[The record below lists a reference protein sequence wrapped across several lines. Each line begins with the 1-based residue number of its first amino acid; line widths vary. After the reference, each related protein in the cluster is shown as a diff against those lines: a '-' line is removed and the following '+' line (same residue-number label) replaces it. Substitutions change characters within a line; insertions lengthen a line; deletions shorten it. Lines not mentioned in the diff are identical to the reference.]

1 MKRVVAALAILTVLV
16 AVGCNKNDENTI
28 NSLPKS
34 HLAFPAF
41 HLQVD
46 NGYETFG
53 IDSVLLTV
61 SPSVGWREPV
71 YSNSDGYIGALPAGT
86 YITGIDT
93 IVRVNDTVIDTTSIV
108 MGFTPGQAYT
118 FTFERNMAFEWGDV
132 FKAVF
137 ARTVDSSWSRL
148 TVDTEKVCLLL
159 DPNRPPQL
167 ATDSTA
173 IITNPDDTVGNSPLQ
188 VLRQPILYGF
198 WFDSAF
204 VIPGFDTA
212 STAVYPADSLKI
224 DTLLWGYWMHVDSF
238 YLSGDTATWCD
249 SIGTDTTVRVV
260 QDYYNQPLYIRTV
273 KTLYSCSPDDTEKVN
288 PVNVR
293 NRIYRTFGWTGF
305 DTIKHFS
312 FPDTTKGLIFTPS
325 GISIYT
331 WNVTGSDTISDT
343 MPVQVYLIDGLA
355 GDTTIIN
362 TLQFQAIMPTS
373 EEYKFPDYKLLIRS
387 R

>member
-1 MKRVVAALAILTVLV
+1 M
-16 AVGCNKNDENTI
+16 
-28 NSLPKS
+28 
-34 HLAFPAF
+34 
-41 HLQVD
+41 
-46 NGYETFG
+46 
-53 IDSVLLTV
+53 
-61 SPSVGWREPV
+61 
-71 YSNSDGYIGALPAGT
+71 
-86 YITGIDT
+86 
-93 IVRVNDTVIDTTSIV
+93 
-108 MGFTPGQAYT
+108 
-118 FTFERNMAFEWGDV
+118 
-132 FKAVF
+132 
-137 ARTVDSSWSRL
+137 
-148 TVDTEKVCLLL
+148 
-159 DPNRPPQL
+159 
-167 ATDSTA
+167 
-173 IITNPDDTVGNSPLQ
+173 
-188 VLRQPILYGF
+188 
-198 WFDSAF
+198 
-204 VIPGFDTA
+204 
-212 STAVYPADSLKI
+212 
-224 DTLLWGYWMHVDSF
+224 
-238 YLSGDTATWCD
+238 
-249 SIGTDTTVRVV
+249 
-260 QDYYNQPLYIRTV
+260 